1 MFEQWSEL
9 IKLTSLLWKSDS
21 PFHTTLIPSQ
31 VSSHVNFESC
41 FLKTFLN

>member
-9 IKLTSLLWKSDS
+9 MKLTSLLWEGDS

-31 VSSHVNFESC
+31 GPSRVNFESC
-41 FLKTFLN
+41 FLKPF